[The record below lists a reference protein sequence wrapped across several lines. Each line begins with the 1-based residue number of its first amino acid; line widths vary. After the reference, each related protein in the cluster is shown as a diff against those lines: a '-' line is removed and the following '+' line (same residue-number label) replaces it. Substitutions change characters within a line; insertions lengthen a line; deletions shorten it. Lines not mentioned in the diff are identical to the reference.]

1 MKWVTYSCVKEI
13 QKNPVFHRTYMTS
26 ASALYIALLI
36 QVMLLY
42 RTFKIPEFKYMAI
55 SYLYIHHYSE
65 KNLFCVMV
73 VEMVE

>member
-1 MKWVTYSCVKEI
+1 
-13 QKNPVFHRTYMTS
+13 MTS

-55 SYLYIHHYSE
+55 SYLYIHHHSE